1 MNFTFG
7 IITDGNNDSNLM
19 KVINSIKSLN
29 IPNYE
34 IIIIGNSNINIE
46 NITIIPFNESIKKA
60 WITKK
65 KNLITTN
72 AKYENIV
79 YTHDYVVFDFEW
91 YNEFLKFGNNFQV
104 CMNKIENL
112 DGTRFRDWCL
122 CMWYDDVIS
131 DIVGPNRKC
140 LLPYD
145 IIDLSKY
152 MYISGTYWVAK
163 KSVMLEF
170 PLDENLIWCG
180 GEDVE
185 WSKRVREKYDFS
197 LNKNSIV
204 KLLKQ
209 KDKVLNMTDNEII
222 CKIRKCGGII

>member
-7 IITDGNNDSNLM
+7 IITDGNNDTY
-19 KVINSIKSLN
+19 LN
-29 IPNYE
+29 IIIDSIQFLEIPQYE
-34 IIIIGNSNINIE
+34 IIIVGNSNVDRLN
-46 NITIIPFNESIKKA
+46 TKVIPFDETIKKA

-65 KNLITTN
+65 KNLITEN

-79 YTHDYVVFDFEW
+79 YTHDYVIFDFNW
-91 YNEFLKFGNNFQV
+91 YNEFLKFGDNFKV

-122 CMWYDDVIS
+122 CMWHDDTVA

-163 KSVMLEF
+163 KNVMLEF
-170 PLDENLIWCG
+170 PLDENLVWCES
-180 GEDVE
+180 EDVE
-185 WSKRVREKYDFS
+185 WSKRVREKYNFS
-197 LNKNSIV
+197 LNQNSIV
-204 KLLKQ
+204 KFLKQ
-209 KDKVLNMTDNEII
+209 KDKVLSMSDDEVI
-222 CKIRKCGGII
+222 CKIRNMVV

>member
-7 IITDGNNDSNLM
+7 VITDGNNDSNLI
-19 KVINSIKSLN
+19 KLINSIASLN

-34 IIIIGNSNINIE
+34 IIIIGNTNISMKNINI
-46 NITIIPFNESIKKA
+46 IPFDESIKKA

-65 KNLITTN
+65 KNLITKN

-79 YTHDYVVFDFEW
+79 YTHDYIFFDSDW
-91 YNEFLKFGNNFQV
+91 YNQFLKFGNDFQV
-104 CMNKIENL
+104 CMNRIENL

-122 CMWYDDVIS
+122 CMWYDNVIS
-131 DIVGPNRKC
+131 DIVGIDRKC

-163 KSVMLEF
+163 KDVMLEF
-170 PLDENLIWCG
+170 PLDENLNWG
-180 GEDVE
+180 EGEDVE
-185 WSKRVREKYDFS
+185 WSKRVREKYNFS

-209 KDKVLNMTDNEII
+209 KDRVFSMTDDKII
-222 CKIRKCGGII
+222 CKIRSMMV

>member
-7 IITDGNNDSNLM
+7 IITNGNNDTY
-19 KVINSIKSLN
+19 LN
-29 IPNYE
+29 IIIDSIQFLEIPQYE
-34 IIIIGNSNINIE
+34 IIIVGNSNVDRLN
-46 NITIIPFNESIKKA
+46 TKVIPFDETIKKA

-65 KNLITTN
+65 KNLITEN

-79 YTHDYVVFDFEW
+79 YTHDYVIFDFNW
-91 YNEFLKFGNNFQV
+91 YNEFLKFGDNFKV

-122 CMWYDDVIS
+122 CMWHDDTVA

-163 KSVMLEF
+163 KNVMLEF
-170 PLDENLIWCG
+170 PLDENLVWCES
-180 GEDVE
+180 EDVE
-185 WSKRVREKYDFS
+185 WSKRVREKYNFS
-197 LNKNSIV
+197 LNQNSIV
-204 KLLKQ
+204 KFLKQ
-209 KDKVLNMTDNEII
+209 KDKVLSMSDDEVI
-222 CKIRKCGGII
+222 CKIRNMVV